1 MIDIAIRVGLVY
13 VFSIIG
19 IHSGDPE
26 TGAFSIWACMEKTSC
41 IICAVTTLCGS
52 PEVFIL
58 PSRIAIRLSAYRTAR
73 LLMEFGFEEMLSHQL
88 LLCTNSTLFLLLPHA
103 IWIS

>member
-26 TGAFSIWACMEKTSC
+26 NGYLWSLVLKKC
-41 IICAVTTLCGS
+41 
-52 PEVFIL
+52 
-58 PSRIAIRLSAYRTAR
+58 
-73 LLMEFGFEEMLSHQL
+73 
-88 LLCTNSTLFLLLPHA
+88 
-103 IWIS
+103 

>member
-26 TGAFSIWACMEKTSC
+26 TGSFSIWACMEKTSC
-41 IICAVTTLCGS
+41 IICAVTTLRVS
-52 PEVFIL
+52 
-58 PSRIAIRLSAYRTAR
+58 SRYLAVAPFHMCITKS
-73 LLMEFGFEEMLSHQL
+73 
-88 LLCTNSTLFLLLPHA
+88 
-103 IWIS
+103 